1 MTAPNFSNR
10 TLYISDNLP
19 ILEKM
24 NSGTVDLVLIDP
36 PFNSKRNYQGVG
48 RASRAK
54 FQDIWKWKKDVHP
67 DWMPKLREYNGA
79 LAEVVEAAY
88 HANDPSMAAYIAFM
102 SIRVLELHRILK
114 FTGSMYLHC
123 DDTASHYL
131 KSMMDAVFGAAQFR
145 NHLIWRR
152 ATAHNDSKRFGR
164 NVDHILFYTKGDKY
178 TWNGRDIATPKSVE
192 EIRKAYPQND
202 ELGPVRFS
210 DLTGASPSAGESGKP
225 WRGYDVSARNRHW
238 APPKSGAYAE
248 YIERHFI
255 PGYRSIQG
263 VHERLDA
270 LDAAGLIR
278 HPTKGIWPGLKRYA
292 AADLG
297 KSAQALMLEPLGFTN
312 FNKGAEWIG
321 WGTQKPL
328 KLYKRLIRASTN
340 EGDMVLD
347 AFAGCA
353 TTCVAAE
360 QLGRQW
366 VGIDI
371 DDEAETITFERL
383 RRETRLL
390 EDGANPVSV
399 HRDPPHPPYIP
410 PDPESTPTFET
421 PRRAKNNIPMP
432 PLSEARKYLACRD
445 GGFCQGCGF
454 VPPNGWLDYLEVDHK
469 LPKADGGGN
478 EYGNLVLLCSPCNRR
493 KAHMYTISGL
503 RNEIVKAGRV
513 VEKRW

>member
-1 MTAPNFSNR
+1 MR
-10 TLYISDNLP
+10 CLGSDN
-19 ILEKM
+19 
-24 NSGTVDLVLIDP
+24 
-36 PFNSKRNYQGVG
+36 
-48 RASRAK
+48 
-54 FQDIWKWKKDVHP
+54 
-67 DWMPKLREYNGA
+67 
-79 LAEVVEAAY
+79 
-88 HANDPSMAAYIAFM
+88 
-102 SIRVLELHRILK
+102 
-114 FTGSMYLHC
+114 
-123 DDTASHYL
+123 
-131 KSMMDAVFGAAQFR
+131 FR
-145 NHLIWRR
+145 NEIVWRR
-152 ATAHNDSKRFGR
+152 TRGRSDAIRFGR
-164 NVDHILFYTKGDKY
+164 VHDVILYYTKSDKF
-178 TWNGRDIATPKSVE
+178 TWNTQYLPHDPDYVRRAYRYKDKSGHY
-192 EIRKAYPQND
+192 RS
-202 ELGPVRFS
+202 S
-210 DLTGASPSAGESGKP
+210 DLTAPGHGRSEGEYFEE
-225 WRGYDVSARNRHW
+225 WRGVTPS
-238 APPKSGAYAE
+238 SGRMWNLPMQGGMANWIADNN
-248 YIERHFI
+248 II
-255 PGYRSIQG
+255 PGWLEMKG
-263 VHERLDA
+263 VRQRLDA
-270 LDAAGLIR
+270 LDAAGLIQ
-278 HPTKGIWPGLKRYA
+278 WPAQGNGMPRLKRYLA
-292 AADLG
+292 STKGSAADDVIVDVRR
-297 KSAQALMLEPLGFTN
+297 LEAASKEKVDWP
-312 FNKGAEWIG
+312 
-321 WGTQKPL
+321 TQKPL

-399 HRDPPHPPYIP
+399 RRDPPHPPYIP

-421 PRRAKNNIPMP
+421 PRRTKNNIPMP